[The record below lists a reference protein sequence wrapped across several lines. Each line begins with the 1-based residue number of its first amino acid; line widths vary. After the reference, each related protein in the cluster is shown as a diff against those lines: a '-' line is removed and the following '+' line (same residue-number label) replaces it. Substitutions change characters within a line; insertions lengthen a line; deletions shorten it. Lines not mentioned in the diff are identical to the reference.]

1 MANRINS
8 RTKGSTGERVAA
20 KVLEAWTGKT
30 FTRVPSS
37 GGLGWH
43 TSNSTGDIICSTEGH
58 FFPFS
63 VEVKLRESLNF
74 DHILYLEKPKIMQFW
89 EQSVRDAQRVQKCPI
104 VMMRYNGLPKGFFFI
119 MMPTEIFLLFF
130 SEYLK
135 PNQVMINGEFTLFT
149 TELLQYIPYKKI
161 RKPIKNFYRNG
172 KG

>member
-1 MANRINS
+1 MGKINS
-8 RTKGSTGERVAA
+8 RTKGNKGERVAA
-20 KVLEAWTGKT
+20 KVLETWTGKT

-63 VEVKLRESLNF
+63 VEVKLREKINF
-74 DHILYLEKPKIMQFW
+74 DHTLYLDKAEILKFW

-104 VMMRYNGLPKGFFFI
+104 VMMRYNGLPKDFFFI
-119 MMPTEIFLLFF
+119 LVPTEVFLAFF
-130 SEYLK
+130 SDYLN
-135 PNQVMINGEFTLFT
+135 PDQVFVNGRFTLFT
-149 TELLQYIPYKKI
+149 TDLLQYIPYKKI
-161 RKPIKNFYRNG
+161 RKPIKNHYRHG